1 MKTKILQYLADSI
14 LVNLEES
21 INDEKIFYFYLEM
34 GLWLDYYAI
43 EVFGVYLK

>member
-1 MKTKILQYLADSI
+1 MKTKILQYLADYII
-14 LVNLEES
+14 LNLEQTMDHE
-21 INDEKIFYFYLEM
+21 NFFYFYLEM